1 MEKKKFE
8 AIMIMLVPQ
17 VIELICENH
26 TWNEIT
32 ATDKFYSSEVY
43 ALLEQEDTKVWHFSP
58 LIYMKCLRK
67 NRAPACFVYQRRVV
81 HLSDHSAKKGFKIEL

>member
-8 AIMIMLVPQ
+8 VIMIMLVPQ

-58 LIYMKCLRK
+58 LTIYEMFKEEQGTGMFRLPEESCS
-67 NRAPACFVYQRRVV
+67 FVG
-81 HLSDHSAKKGFKIEL
+81 SFG